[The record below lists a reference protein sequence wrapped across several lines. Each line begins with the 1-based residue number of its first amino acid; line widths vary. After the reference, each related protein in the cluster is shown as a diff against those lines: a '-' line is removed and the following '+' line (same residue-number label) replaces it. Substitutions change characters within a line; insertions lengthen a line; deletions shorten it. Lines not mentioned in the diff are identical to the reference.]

1 MKKMSFRN
9 RWEGICDGEC
19 PYWICGQEQQYYRSW
34 LKRTKTLTRFIEAD
48 FIITMMS
55 WSYILMSHLFSCK
68 ITACKATSHWRQN
81 KLSATNAF
89 KLVYSFSSARSWTAH
104 FLIHSINKN
113 ASSLGT
119 DAMAFGLAIRRRRI
133 TRGSA
138 ASRDVFLIPK
148 ISYIIRHCKFVSQ
161 SACIFLKK
169 NPKTSKRQVLLKLEK
184 KTRRRKKLSLKRV
197 FYKLDNNRW
206 KMHTGARAR
215 KQKYISIYI
224 SLCMKTFLKTGVYN
238 IYTRKRQYLN

>member
-1 MKKMSFRN
+1 MLLVKPWWDFCTEFIVSIRNWRHQFRLEMEN
-9 RWEGICDGEC
+9 RRRQLKEPYGEKDQSAG
-19 PYWICGQEQQYYRSW
+19 WV
-34 LKRTKTLTRFIEAD
+34 LLTGFEK
-48 FIITMMS
+48 
-55 WSYILMSHLFSCK
+55 SHLP
-68 ITACKATSHWRQN
+68 TACFTHWKKERKYHAASCVLVICCLTSNAYHAGYA
-81 KLSATNAF
+81 LST
-89 KLVYSFSSARSWTAH
+89 
-104 FLIHSINKN
+104 
-113 ASSLGT
+113 
-119 DAMAFGLAIRRRRI
+119 
-133 TRGSA
+133 TRLLA

-148 ISYIIRHCKFVSQ
+148 ISHIIRHCKFVSQ

-224 SLCMKTFLKTGVYN
+224 SLCMKTFLKTGVYIYIYMY
-238 IYTRKRQYLN
+238 IYTPIFKKVFI